1 MNRDLSQNIIKKLP
15 YSEPFL
21 FVDEICKVDSQSIT
35 GKYSFKKDSFFY
47 NSHFVNNPV
56 TPGSLILEMMG
67 QIGLVCHLI
76 FIEELY
82 LSNKTFYPLMT
93 NLEASFLQVVNVGE
107 ILTVVS
113 KKIYYRH
120 GILKSDLSLYNENQ
134 VLCAYATA
142 QLFFSHE

>member
-1 MNRDLSQNIIKKLP
+1 MNQALSENIIKKLP

-21 FVDEICKVDSQSIT
+21 FVDEICEVNSKCIT
-35 GKYSFKKDSFFY
+35 GKYSFRKDSFFY

-56 TPGSLILEMMG
+56 TPGTLILEMMG

-82 LSNKTFYPLMT
+82 LSNNSFYPLVT
-93 NLEASFLQVVNVGE
+93 NLEASFVKKVIAGE
-107 ILTVVS
+107 ALSVIG

-120 GILKSDLSLYNENQ
+120 GILKSDLSLYNSNM
-134 VLCAYATA
+134 VLCAHVTA
-142 QLFFSHE
+142 QLLFSHE